1 MRYFMLL
8 FIVSSMFGLATLRA
22 QDNPSH
28 LAVLELDQKTDLVRF
43 ESLEIPIYHQFQN
56 RLVVG
61 LSSPQVAKLVEMKI
75 SFRIIDS
82 QPFSE
87 EYFILT
93 RWIGINHNL
102 KENWGKVIYQDPDG
116 IILKSESLPE
126 EDIVASGYEIAR
138 LSDYPYYLRNQKVYL
153 SSPEKTLDFDG
164 LNDVLQ
170 EITADSVRWF
180 IQSLQDFG
188 TRFLMAANRDSVA
201 DWIKNQFL
209 RLGIADVQIDSFQYS
224 GTWQKNVIA
233 TLPGLIHPDK
243 VYIVGGHHDSYSSGS
258 PMVFAPGADDNA
270 SGTSATLEIARAIM
284 TSNYQPEATIKFI
297 TFAAEEYGLHGSH
310 DYAQKAQAAGM
321 DIGLMINHD
330 MISYSTGS
338 PGNWRV
344 SFNYYTG
351 YEHYLTIAYQILQSY
366 TTLLGANGTVNASFS
381 DSYSFWNHG
390 FPAFYFEEYNFSPFY
405 HSPNDII
412 SNYNMDFCAE
422 VIKAS
427 AALLI
432 ITSATP
438 ALVEGLEI
446 TDNGDG
452 QSLRVSWLPNS
463 EPDMGHYNLHVGL
476 TSGVYDTMYATS
488 QTEYN
493 LTGLQ
498 EGITYFVGISAVDT
512 FGNESF
518 IVEKTGVSY
527 SLPQQPRSF
536 RDFPNIG
543 EITLLWRANQERDLW
558 GYDIYRSSTS
568 GGTPTKL
575 NLSIITDTVFT
586 DQTPQNGQYYFYTVK
601 AVDSMQNESEASEEI
616 RSRAVS
622 LDGGILLVDETA
634 DGDGLLFNPT
644 DAEVDSFYASL
655 LEGFQVTAYDLE
667 SETGIKLADLGAFST
682 VIWYGDDFTEFA
694 VTEQIKQ
701 NLQEYLDFGGNLL
714 VSSYHP
720 STAFAGTSSYP
731 ANFSNGEFIYDYLK
745 ISQAEFM
752 APARFKGALPL
763 ASGYDSIFVDP
774 NKTSATLAYHLL
786 KVESIH
792 AVSGAS
798 DIYTYETEYTT
809 STSMGALKGKPVAV
823 EYLGND
829 FKTVVLSFPLYYQ
842 NFQEAKDL
850 VQYILMNKF
859 DEVLPLSEFQAMK
872 PENFMLAQ
880 NFPNPFN
887 PSTTISYQLAAIG
900 PVKLTLFDLTGRKI
914 SELVNQNQP
923 AGFYQL
929 KFNGNGLASGIYIYR
944 LEAGDM
950 VQSRKMILMK

>member
-1 MRYFMLL
+1 MRYFMMI
-8 FIVSSMFGLATLRA
+8 FMVFFVFGITTIGA
-22 QDNPSH
+22 QENLSYM
-28 LAVLELDQKTDLVRF
+28 AVLELNQGTDLDWF
-43 ESLEIPIYHQFQN
+43 ESIEIPIYYQYQN
-56 RLVVG
+56 SLIVG
-61 LSSPQVAKLVEMKI
+61 LSSTQITNLTEMKVT
-75 SFRIIDS
+75 FRIIDS
-82 QPFSE
+82 QLFSE
-87 EYFILT
+87 EYFIIT
-93 RWIGINHNL
+93 SWNENYINL
-102 KENWGKVIYQDPDG
+102 KENWGKIIYQDSEV
-116 IILKSESLPE
+116 IILKTDSLPVG
-126 EDIVASGYEIAR
+126 DIVAAGFEIAR
-138 LSDYPYYLRNQKVYL
+138 LSAHPHYLKNEKVYL
-153 SSPEKTLDFDG
+153 SSSENVPDFED

-170 EITADSVRWF
+170 EINVDSVRWF

-188 TRFLMAANRDSVA
+188 TRFLLATNRDSVA
-201 DWIKNQFL
+201 EWIKNQFL

-258 PMVFAPGADDNA
+258 PMVYAPGADDNA

-284 TSNYQPEATIKFI
+284 SSGYQPEATIKFI

-351 YEHYLTIAYQILQSY
+351 YEHYLAIAYQILQSH

-381 DSYSFWNHG
+381 DSYSFWSHG
-390 FPAFYFEEYNFSPFY
+390 FPAFYFEEYNFSPYY
-405 HSPNDII
+405 HSPNDVI
-412 SNYNMDFCAE
+412 SNYNMDFCTE

-438 ALVEGLEI
+438 AMVEGLEI
-446 TDNGDG
+446 SDNGDG
-452 QSLRVSWLPNS
+452 QSLLLNWLPNS
-463 EPDMGHYNLHVGL
+463 EPDMGHYNIHVGQS
-476 TSGVYDTMYATS
+476 SGVYDTMYTSS
-488 QTEYN
+488 QTLYD

-498 EGITYFVGISAVDT
+498 EGITYFVGVSAVDT
-512 FGNESF
+512 FGNEGF
-518 IVEKTGVSY
+518 IVEKTGIPFSV
-527 SLPQQPRSF
+527 PQRPVSF
-536 RDFPNIG
+536 RDVPQMG
-543 EITLLWRANQERDLW
+543 EIMLVWRANQERDLW
-558 GYDIYRSSTS
+558 GYDVYRSLTS
-568 GGTPTKL
+568 GGTAVKL
-575 NLSIITDTVFT
+575 NGSILIDTVYS
-586 DQTPQNGQYYFYTVK
+586 DQTPQSGQYYFYTVK

-634 DGDGLLFNPT
+634 DGDGSLFNPT
-644 DAEVDSFYASL
+644 DTEVDSFYAGLS
-655 LEGFQVTAYDLE
+655 EGFQVTAYDLE
-667 SETGIKLADLGAFST
+667 AEAGIKLADLGAFST

-701 NLQEYLDFGGNLL
+701 SLKEYLDFGGNLL

-720 STAFAGTSSYP
+720 STAFASVSSYP
-731 ANFSNGEFIYDYLK
+731 ANFSSGEFIYDYLK
-745 ISQAEFM
+745 ISQTEFT

-763 ASGYDSIFVDP
+763 TAGYDSVFVDP
-774 NKTSATLAYHLL
+774 DKTSATLAYHLL

-792 AVSGAS
+792 AAAAAS
-798 DIYTYETEYTT
+798 NIYAYDTDYDV
-809 STSMGALKGKPVAV
+809 STSMGALKAKPVAV

-842 NFQEAKDL
+842 NFQEAKNL
-850 VQYILMNKF
+850 VQYILTNKF
-859 DEVLPLSEFQAMK
+859 DEIMSITDLQTVK
-872 PENFMLAQ
+872 PESFILEQ

-887 PSTTISYQLAAIG
+887 PVTTIAYQLPVESA
-900 PVKLTLFDLTGRKI
+900 VKLTLFDLNGRKI
-914 SELVNQNQP
+914 AELVNQSQA
-923 AGFYQL
+923 AGYYRV

-944 LEAGDM
+944 LEAGDR
-950 VQSRKMILMK
+950 VQSRKMVLMK